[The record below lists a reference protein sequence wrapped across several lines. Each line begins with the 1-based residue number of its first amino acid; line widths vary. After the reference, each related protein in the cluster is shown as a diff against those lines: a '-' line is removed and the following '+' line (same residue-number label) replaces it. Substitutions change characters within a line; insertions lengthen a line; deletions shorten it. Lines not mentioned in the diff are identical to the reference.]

1 AAERD
6 FKEGLVRAVARPGA
20 AAGRNSIPDYA
31 VKRLFVRSWTR
42 VRFPPPPSNGLVKP
56 KDNAAA
62 AIGSSSSRPT
72 RRRSARFRSVRP
84 DRPKRGYRLCR
95 LDVRVV

>member
-1 AAERD
+1 MLHELRSGHGGGERSR
-6 FKEGLVRAVARPGA
+6 LVARVVLNGMVEP
-20 AAGRNSIPDYA
+20 
-31 VKRLFVRSWTR
+31 
-42 VRFPPPPSNGLVKP
+42 FPAKCMHSPPSNGLVKP
-56 KDNAAA
+56 KDNADA

-72 RRRSARFRSVRP
+72 RRRSARVRSVRP